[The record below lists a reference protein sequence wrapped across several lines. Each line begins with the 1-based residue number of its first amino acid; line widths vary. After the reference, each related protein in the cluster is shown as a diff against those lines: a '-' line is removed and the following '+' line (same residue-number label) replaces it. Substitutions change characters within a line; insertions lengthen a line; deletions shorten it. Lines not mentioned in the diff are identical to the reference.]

1 MNTLLAGWS
10 DNFMYAATAVF
21 VLAFLAHAGEWAFT
35 RERRTAQVAATKVR
49 AMQAKVAASVGAG
62 APADPIAD
70 SIASSDTA
78 TVAGSAE
85 EPDPEAKAA
94 WNQQYRVDQFSRI
107 GIGLT
112 ILGTLLLG
120 LGVVCRGFAAG
131 RVPWSNMYEFA
142 TTGTFII
149 ALAYVVLMPRFKFTW
164 LGLPLTGFALVV
176 MGISLVWLYTPVAGL
191 IPALQSYWL
200 VIHVSAAV
208 TATGVFT
215 IGALTSVLQLVKAR
229 YERRLIAGKAEAG
242 SGYLSR
248 LPSAEAIDR
257 VAYRLH
263 AFAFPIWTFALIA
276 GAIWAA
282 EAWGRYWGWDPKETW
297 MFITWVSYAAYL
309 HARSTAGWRNKVSWV
324 SLVAY
329 GALLFNLIGVNVF
342 LSGLH
347 SYAGI

>member
-1 MNTLLAGWS
+1 MNTLFASWS

-21 VLAFLAHAGEWAFT
+21 ALAFLAHAAEWAFT
-35 RERRTAQVAATKVR
+35 RERRTAQVAAAKVR
-49 AMQAKVAASVGAG
+49 ANEAKVAVGVGAG
-62 APADPIAD
+62 DAGVAHSTVEQPADAD
-70 SIASSDTA
+70 
-78 TVAGSAE
+78 VV
-85 EPDPEAKAA
+85 DPEAKAA
-94 WNQQYRVDQFSRI
+94 WDQQYRVDQFSRI

-112 ILGTLLLG
+112 ILATTLLG
-120 LGVVCRGFAAG
+120 LGVISRGLAAG

-142 TTGTFII
+142 TTGTFVI
-149 ALAYVVLMPRFKFTW
+149 ALAYLVLMPRFKFAW

-176 MGISLVWLYTPVAGL
+176 MGVSLVLLYTPVAGL

-200 VIHVSAAV
+200 VIHVSSAV
-208 TATGVFT
+208 IATGVFT
-215 IGALTSVLQLVKAR
+215 IGALASVLQLVKAR
-229 YERRLIAGKAEAG
+229 QERRVIAGKASAG
-242 SGYLSR
+242 QGYLSR

-297 MFITWVSYAAYL
+297 MFITWVVFAAYL
-309 HARSTAGWRNKVSWV
+309 HARSTAGWRNKVSWI
-324 SLVAY
+324 SLAGY
-329 GALLFNLIGVNVF
+329 ACLLFNLIGVNILF
-342 LSGLH
+342 SGLH